1 MLWPCT
7 CPSSKWVI
15 RFDTPGLEGLS
26 ASGMTKQL
34 VTPDEE
40 LLLRIKTILV
50 IRIVFLTGFV
60 SLLIAFEHQSTS
72 EIPVVYLSGVIIAA
86 YALSISYALFLRSRR
101 NLQFLAW
108 FQAIGDLLVV
118 AGLIFTTGG
127 IESPLSFLFLF
138 VIISASVMLPRA
150 ACYLTASGASI
161 LYGMLVDLEYFGVIQ
176 PIYFF
181 PKTQVSYQG
190 AYGFYIIALH
200 VASYFAVAYLSSI
213 LNHRLGLIKDEL
225 KTKSIDLQKLRDFH
239 TNVVQNMGNGLLT
252 TDRSGRV
259 TSVNTACE
267 TITGY
272 SHDECLGKTCFTIL
286 PMPALKT
293 FFDQNMNDPL
303 PLHIKDECKR
313 KDGEKIWVVMKISQ
327 LISPQ
332 KENRNE
338 SGALDGYICVFED
351 LTEIRKLEDKMK
363 QSEQLAA
370 VGKFSAGLAHEIRNP
385 LASLSGSIQVLRE
398 VLQLDAD
405 SKRLMEIVMKE
416 TERLNAIVTDFL
428 SFSQPRKNKNMVID
442 LTQLLQDLVVLMK
455 NSNEYDP
462 SIQIK
467 LVTPPDHIIIQ
478 SEEDQIK
485 QMVWN
490 LCINGIQ
497 AMRAAGTLTIKLNS
511 VQGYRHREFKT
522 DRKGVLLIVEDQG
535 CGIGPEA
542 MKQIFDPFFT
552 TRDEGVGLGLATV
565 AQIVQRFAGHIEVE
579 SENDRG
585 TRFEVFIPQERLL
598 LSNRQAD
605 DKKTAPNV
613 SAQT

>member
-1 MLWPCT
+1 
-7 CPSSKWVI
+7 
-15 RFDTPGLEGLS
+15 
-26 ASGMTKQL
+26 MTKHL
-34 VTPDEE
+34 ATPDEE
-40 LLLRIKTILV
+40 LLLRIKAIMV

-60 SLLIAFEHQSTS
+60 SLLIAFEYQSTN
-72 EIPVVYLSGVIIAA
+72 EIPVVYLSGVIIVA

-101 NLQFLAW
+101 NLHILAW
-108 FQAIGDLLVV
+108 MQAIGDLLVV
-118 AGLIFTTGG
+118 GGLIFTTGG

-161 LYGMLVDLEYFGVIQ
+161 IYGMLVDLEYFGVIQ

-213 LNHRLGLIKDEL
+213 LNHRLRLIKDEL
-225 KTKSIDLQKLRDFH
+225 KTKSIDLQKLQEFH

-252 TDRSGRV
+252 TNRSGRI

-272 SHDECLGKTCFTIL
+272 SLDECLGKNCFTIL
-286 PMPALKT
+286 PMPALKS
-293 FFDQNMNDPL
+293 FFDQDVSDPL
-303 PLHIKDECKR
+303 PLHIKDECNR
-313 KDGEKIWVVMKISQ
+313 KDGENIWVVMKISQ
-327 LISPQ
+327 LMSPQ
-332 KENRNE
+332 KEHQNQP
-338 SGALDGYICVFED
+338 GAMDGYICVFED
-351 LTEIRKLEDKMK
+351 LTEIRKLEEKMK

-385 LASLSGSIQVLRE
+385 LASLSGSIQVLKE
-398 VLQLDAD
+398 VLQLDTD
-405 SKRLMEIVMKE
+405 SKRLMDIVMKE

-428 SFSQPRKNKNMVID
+428 DFSQPRKNKNMVID

-467 LVTPPDHIIIQ
+467 LVAPPDHIIIQ

-485 QMVWN
+485 QVVWN
-490 LCINGIQ
+490 LCMNGIQ
-497 AMRAAGTLTIKLNS
+497 AMRSAGTLTLELKM
-511 VQGYRHREFKT
+511 VQGYRHRDFET
-522 DRKGVLLIVEDQG
+522 ERKGVLLIVEDQG
-535 CGIGPEA
+535 RGIGPED

-565 AQIVQRFAGHIEVE
+565 SQIVQRFAGHIEVE
-579 SENDRG
+579 SEEGRG

-598 LSNRQAD
+598 LGNRRAD
-605 DKKTAPNV
+605 DETAAPNV
-613 SAQT
+613 PAKTSK

>member
-1 MLWPCT
+1 
-7 CPSSKWVI
+7 
-15 RFDTPGLEGLS
+15 
-26 ASGMTKQL
+26 MTKHPA
-34 VTPDEE
+34 TPDEE
-40 LLLRIKTILV
+40 LLLRIKAIMV

-60 SLLIAFEHQSTS
+60 SLLIAFERQSTT
-72 EIPVVYLSGVIIAA
+72 EIPVIYLSGVIIAA
-86 YALSISYALFLRSRR
+86 YTLSISYALFLRSRR
-101 NLQFLAW
+101 NFQLLAW
-108 FQAIGDLLVV
+108 IQVIGDLLVV
-118 AGLIFTTGG
+118 GGLIFTTGG

-161 LYGMLVDLEYFGVIQ
+161 LYGMLVDLEYFNVIE

-213 LNHRLGLIKDEL
+213 LNHRLRLIKDEL
-225 KTKSIDLQKLRDFH
+225 RNKSIDLQKLQEFH

-252 TDRSGRV
+252 TDRSGRI

-272 SHDECLGKTCFTIL
+272 SLDECLGKTCFTIL
-286 PMPALKT
+286 PMPALKS
-293 FFDQNMNDPL
+293 FFDQEVNDPL
-303 PLHIKDECKR
+303 PLHIKDECNR
-313 KDGEKIWVVMKISQ
+313 KDGENIWVVMKISQ

-332 KENRNE
+332 KE
-338 SGALDGYICVFED
+338 SGTLEGYICVFED
-351 LTEIRKLEDKMK
+351 LTEIRMLEEKMK

-385 LASLSGSIQVLRE
+385 LASLSGSIQVLKE
-398 VLQLDAD
+398 IPQLDTD
-405 SKRLMEIVMKE
+405 SKRLMEIVLKE
-416 TERLNAIVTDFL
+416 TERLNSIVTDFL
-428 SFSQPRKNKNMVID
+428 SFSQPRKIKSTVID

-467 LVTPPDHIIIQ
+467 LVAPPDHIIIQ
-478 SEEDQIK
+478 SEEDRIK
-485 QMVWN
+485 QVVWN
-490 LCINGIQ
+490 LCMNGIQ
-497 AMRAAGTLTIKLNS
+497 AMRSAGTLTIELKN
-511 VQGYRHREFKT
+511 VQGYRHRDFET

-535 CGIGPEA
+535 RGIGPEE

-565 AQIVQRFAGHIEVE
+565 SQIVQRFAGHIGVD
-579 SENDRG
+579 SEEDRG
-585 TRFEVFIPQERLL
+585 TRFEIFIPQERLL
-598 LSNRQAD
+598 LSNRHAD
-605 DKKTAPNV
+605 DETTAPNV
-613 SAQT
+613 PAQT